1 MTYNRYFAIIIP
13 ASGGYME
20 RKLLYKNNLKKSSIP
35 LLYSKLL
42 RMDTKDLI
50 DIFLDYKVDKN
61 IIKYIYHILKIRNEY
76 GLNVYEY
83 LKKIDYTFAISLL
96 ESKDYFYEH
105 KKYFLCLYPLIY
117 HLGTK
122 EYDTFFNNAN
132 IDIELKKFAI
142 LIKNFSPNAVN
153 IINNI
158 KDKKLRL
165 YFYKVQVNKRN
176 IFELFNSENR
186 FLGSL
191 YEEFIKE
198 NSTLYYQTI
207 KKGNIKKLLYD
218 ALFKYKNEN
227 LLNDILKIKSISKE
241 DIKKYADQG
250 FIIKAVNNYSPKN
263 PIAFEFVNQNYALVL
278 SYIENL
284 SKVIDILYA
293 TDEGMQLYL
302 DKSKIKNSLNKLNV
316 DKINKILNNSCY
328 SKTLKTYLVNENLDK
343 LTKFYQ
349 KFDMKYLFKN
359 YKFIFDFENLCF
371 NLFNSGSYD
380 KDIIKYLNKLCLDS
394 YFTKEEYVITFIKAS
409 PLFFE
414 NLIKQTDFSNFSFY
428 GKQKLNDIKEIALKK
443 VFEIYHDDILSE
455 YKMVN
460 SDTLIEILYNEK
472 ENNIIK
478 DLIYEILIP
487 CEEDRISIKPITGV
501 YGYDVALKYYNVLKK
516 FLIKINFDKKL
527 FIQYGLNDATVI
539 YIMAKIIEFNEF
551 DNFIKFYNFLIKNYF
566 NSVNEAQNVEN
577 LCNSLLNYYEYKDLF
592 SNLDYNNLNDGD
604 IKNIIFL
611 LNDKKHFIETKPH
624 SLIELDNLIKESNR
638 KIRETVN
645 KSKSI
650 IELNQIFSYVTALEN
665 SKLDILIS
673 NVGGITGLETLKADN
688 IQNEKL
694 LYYID
699 EIIDIINIRLGFS
712 TNEKALKFI
721 LNKILSEEDNPIK
734 DVYTNIQ
741 KISDM
746 IRNVFEN
753 EANYNLTRL
762 SNAEDLVNEE
772 LTKKYGVKTYDF
784 SKVNYCLYAHVKS
797 FTEDIE
803 SIVNGIS
810 DGNKNYISLSAI
822 SYLGQRYYYNFA
834 DEVFL
839 YDEIPSGSY
848 ICSSMSNMSSNT
860 YLSKNSYC
868 NKTLFSSQ
876 RGILETSVA
885 DKHNS
890 ETLLYRNGLKPVAIA
905 LVGGAKPT
913 FTELKYA
920 KKYNLSFVITQK
932 LNEYID
938 RPINYFEKET
948 IKFSYKKDNIYD
960 DLLNLI
966 NYRSDDHYTGRQ
978 IMIIADIHALLEP
991 TIALL
996 AYAKA
1001 NCIKEIYS
1009 LGDNITV
1016 GPNPKEV
1023 LELLEKYNVQSIE
1036 GNSESYFLND
1046 YEAFTYFDDERRN
1059 NCDWT
1064 LDKIKSRVND
1074 LKYYP
1079 ISREITIGD
1088 QNIGLIHFGNDIRW
1102 DYNSHSTWSFQGN
1115 VKEER
1120 AKQFLYTNSL
1130 QSKED
1135 MQKIITTLGPDHPHS
1150 KIILKAMNNPMLSG
1164 KKITDF
1170 DHIFQG
1176 HVHFEYEDILNNTLI
1191 HTIKMVCQSDLAYAV
1206 ILKERKD
1213 GNFDIEPLM
1222 LPFNKESMMG
1232 KIFSSDMPSKSKAL
1246 LYTK

>member
-1 MTYNRYFAIIIP
+1 
-13 ASGGYME
+13 ME

-428 GKQKLNDIKEIALKK
+428 GKQKLNDIKEIALKR

-551 DNFIKFYNFLIKNYF
+551 DNFIRFYNFLIKNY
-566 NSVNEAQNVEN
+566 
-577 LCNSLLNYYEYKDLF
+577 LRC
-592 SNLDYNNLNDGD
+592 
-604 IKNIIFL
+604 
-611 LNDKKHFIETKPH
+611 
-624 SLIELDNLIKESNR
+624 
-638 KIRETVN
+638 
-645 KSKSI
+645 
-650 IELNQIFSYVTALEN
+650 
-665 SKLDILIS
+665 
-673 NVGGITGLETLKADN
+673 
-688 IQNEKL
+688 
-694 LYYID
+694 
-699 EIIDIINIRLGFS
+699 
-712 TNEKALKFI
+712 
-721 LNKILSEEDNPIK
+721 
-734 DVYTNIQ
+734 
-741 KISDM
+741 
-746 IRNVFEN
+746 
-753 EANYNLTRL
+753 
-762 SNAEDLVNEE
+762 
-772 LTKKYGVKTYDF
+772 
-784 SKVNYCLYAHVKS
+784 
-797 FTEDIE
+797 
-803 SIVNGIS
+803 
-810 DGNKNYISLSAI
+810 
-822 SYLGQRYYYNFA
+822 
-834 DEVFL
+834 
-839 YDEIPSGSY
+839 
-848 ICSSMSNMSSNT
+848 
-860 YLSKNSYC
+860 
-868 NKTLFSSQ
+868 
-876 RGILETSVA
+876 
-885 DKHNS
+885 
-890 ETLLYRNGLKPVAIA
+890 
-905 LVGGAKPT
+905 
-913 FTELKYA
+913 
-920 KKYNLSFVITQK
+920 
-932 LNEYID
+932 
-938 RPINYFEKET
+938 
-948 IKFSYKKDNIYD
+948 
-960 DLLNLI
+960 
-966 NYRSDDHYTGRQ
+966 
-978 IMIIADIHALLEP
+978 
-991 TIALL
+991 
-996 AYAKA
+996 
-1001 NCIKEIYS
+1001 
-1009 LGDNITV
+1009 
-1016 GPNPKEV
+1016 
-1023 LELLEKYNVQSIE
+1023 
-1036 GNSESYFLND
+1036 
-1046 YEAFTYFDDERRN
+1046 
-1059 NCDWT
+1059 
-1064 LDKIKSRVND
+1064 
-1074 LKYYP
+1074 
-1079 ISREITIGD
+1079 
-1088 QNIGLIHFGNDIRW
+1088 
-1102 DYNSHSTWSFQGN
+1102 
-1115 VKEER
+1115 
-1120 AKQFLYTNSL
+1120 
-1130 QSKED
+1130 
-1135 MQKIITTLGPDHPHS
+1135 
-1150 KIILKAMNNPMLSG
+1150 
-1164 KKITDF
+1164 
-1170 DHIFQG
+1170 
-1176 HVHFEYEDILNNTLI
+1176 
-1191 HTIKMVCQSDLAYAV
+1191 
-1206 ILKERKD
+1206 
-1213 GNFDIEPLM
+1213 
-1222 LPFNKESMMG
+1222 
-1232 KIFSSDMPSKSKAL
+1232 
-1246 LYTK
+1246 

>member
-1 MTYNRYFAIIIP
+1 
-13 ASGGYME
+13 ME

-241 DIKKYADQG
+241 DIKKYADQD

-428 GKQKLNDIKEIALKK
+428 GKQKLNDIKEIALKR

-797 FTEDIE
+797 FTEDVD

-848 ICSSMSNMSSNT
+848 ICSSMSNMSSNN

>member
-186 FLGSL
+186 FLGNL

-428 GKQKLNDIKEIALKK
+428 GKQKLNDIKEIALKR

-741 KISDM
+741 KILDM

-762 SNAEDLVNEE
+762 SNAEDLVNKE

-797 FTEDIE
+797 FTEDID

-1102 DYNSHSTWSFQGN
+1102 DYNSHSTWSFQDN